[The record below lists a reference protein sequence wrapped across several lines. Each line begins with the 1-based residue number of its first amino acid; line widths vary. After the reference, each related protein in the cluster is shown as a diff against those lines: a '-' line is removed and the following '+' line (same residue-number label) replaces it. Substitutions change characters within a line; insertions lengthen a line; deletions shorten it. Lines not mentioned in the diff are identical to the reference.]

1 MLQITHSPHS
11 LNALRKI
18 GRRLL
23 AATLFWIPALGVFA
37 EESVRPFNA
46 MDVFDDLDF
55 VALTNVTKGVLC
67 GVTIPDLTRNR

>member
-23 AATLFWIPALGVFA
+23 AATLIWIPTLGFSA
-37 EESVRPFNA
+37 EESLRPFNA
-46 MDVFDDLDF
+46 MDVFDIEWVSDPYRL
-55 VALTNVTKGVLC
+55 
-67 GVTIPDLTRNR
+67 